1 MPQPNCRDLLR
12 AKAQQLLAQR
22 EHGTQELI
30 RKLSI
35 KHTDCVTD
43 VAVVVSELVDSD
55 WLNELRYVQAFIRKE
70 IALGHGPRHIQQ
82 ALQQKAANIEVVS
95 QCLQEADVDWLEL
108 AVAVRVKK
116 FGSALPKDASDVAKQ
131 MRFLSYRGFDGD
143 TVRLALKTESN

>member
-1 MPQPNCRDLLR
+1 MPLPDCRDILR

-30 RKLSI
+30 RKLSY
-35 KHTDCVTD
+35 KHPDCLECIEEI
-43 VAVVVSELVDSD
+43 VAELSDSD
-55 WLNELRYVQAFIRKE
+55 WLNEVRYVQAFIRKE
-70 IALGHGPRHIQQ
+70 IGLGHGQRHIQQ

-108 AVAVRVKK
+108 AIAVRVKK
-116 FGSALPKDASDVAKQ
+116 FGSTLPKAASDVAKQ

-143 TVRLALKTESN
+143 TVRLALKTESD